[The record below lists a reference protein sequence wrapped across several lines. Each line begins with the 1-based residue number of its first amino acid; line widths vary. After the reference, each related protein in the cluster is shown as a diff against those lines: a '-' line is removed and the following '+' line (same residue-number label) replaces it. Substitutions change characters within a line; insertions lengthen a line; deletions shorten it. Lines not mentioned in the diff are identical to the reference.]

1 MVGSKWI
8 INFGH
13 PVGTQLAIIE
23 SVEVKFKGPSS
34 CAINITSLSKFFR
47 KKLEYLKIH
56 WVLMKENPNLHQN

>member
-56 WVLMKENPNLHQN
+56 